1 MVENQE
7 IFGYESSEEAIYMG
21 MYQKDIFGKWREVW
35 SAHVNINGEW
45 KDVDVNTF
53 NKEYDY
59 WKGVHTNFIDPM
71 DIQSFLLVYTI
82 NDHLKYHR
90 YQKLVTNKNL
100 PIIFDLT
107 GESKDL
113 DFSEKGVVYRYE
125 RFGYDEGK
133 LLFEGHLYA
142 LLTNGVYIDVGF
154 SYLNS
159 TSKDIRM
166 AVKYDE
172 MKEVWITSRLK
183 DTVISIDG
191 YESFEGFKFEQFGW
205 NSLFTKDQ
213 LVFGKTYTEEDS
225 LRKQREFKQRI
236 CYPDK
241 KRDQSYY
248 PCALIGI
255 ARELKDE
262 HTMHGAFG
270 NLNHTITSISVNGIN
285 KPFQIKI
292 YPQYTDYP
300 MKPEYEFYVDPNYIP
315 EGYTKYT
322 ITEIPDI
329 VPPKAYIPILPN
341 VIPNDGNIHTT
352 FEILSDDGTDTKID
366 RYFLYPNHPGKLV
379 IRVNVY
385 SFKDELLYSSNFD
398 IHVVV

>member
-1 MVENQE
+1 
-7 IFGYESSEEAIYMG
+7 MG

-35 SAHVNINGEW
+35 SAHVNVDGVW

-53 NKEYDY
+53 DKEYDY
-59 WKGVHTNFIDPM
+59 WKGAHTNFIDPA
-71 DIQSFLLVYTI
+71 DIQSFLLIYTI

-90 YQKLVTNKNL
+90 YQKLVTNKKL
-100 PIIFDLT
+100 PIIFDVT

-142 LLTNGVYIDVGF
+142 LLSNGVYVDIGF

-159 TSKDIRM
+159 SSKDIRM

-183 DTVISIDG
+183 DTVIDIDG
-191 YESFEGFKFEQFGW
+191 YESFEGFKYEQFGW

-213 LVFGKTYTEEDS
+213 LVFGKTYNEEDS
-225 LRKQREFKQRI
+225 LRKQRLLKHRI

-241 KRDQSYY
+241 KRDKLYY

-262 HTMHGAFG
+262 YTMHGAFG
-270 NLNHTITSISVNGIN
+270 NLNHTINSISVNGIN

-315 EGYTKYT
+315 EGYIKYT

-329 VPPKAYIPILPN
+329 VPPKAYIPIQPN
-341 VIPNDGNIHTT
+341 VIPNDGIFYTK
-352 FEILSDDGTDTKID
+352 FEILSDGGTDTRID
-366 RYFLYPNHPGKLV
+366 RYFLYPNNPGKLV

-385 SFKDELLYSSNFD
+385 SLKDELLYSSNFD